1 MRDHS
6 VFMKGFSFSSL
17 GRLMLAIFLVG
28 PLLVRAADKPN
39 VLFIFADD
47 QCYETI
53 GALGYT
59 DIDTP
64 NLDRLVKRGT
74 TFTRAYNM
82 GSWSGAVC
90 VASRHMLITGRSI
103 WRAQEASNLFSGKA
117 NPAKLAARKTEFEG
131 LWPQV
136 LKRQGYQTFM
146 TGKWHIRAKADE
158 AFEVARNIRPGMP
171 NQTPAGYNRPLPG
184 KPDPWSP
191 FDPKF
196 EGFWKGG
203 RHWSNIVADDA
214 IDYLGMSKK
223 DKRPFF
229 MYVAFNAPH
238 DPRQAPK
245 EYIDKYPLKRI
256 KTPENFLPMYPY
268 KDQIG
273 NQHRLRDENLAPM
286 PRTEHAVK
294 VHRQEYYA
302 IIEHMDTQIGRV
314 LDTLEKSGQA
324 DNTYIF
330 FSADHGLAVG
340 RHGLFGKQNM
350 YEHSTRVPFIA
361 VGPGI
366 RQGVKIETPIYLQDV
381 HPTTLEL
388 AGAKPADKVEFKS
401 LMPLLTGKAD
411 EPAYDAIH
419 GAYLGLQRSVTMD
432 DWKLIVY
439 PQIKKA
445 RLYNIGNDPFEKNDL
460 AHEAK
465 QSARIKKLFSR
476 LLAQQKQMGDTLDL
490 EAIFP
495 KL

>member
-6 VFMKGFSFSSL
+6 GFMKRFSFSSL
-17 GRLMLAIFLVG
+17 GRLMLVIFLVG

-136 LKRQGYQTFM
+136 LKRHGYQTFM

-256 KTPENFLPMYPY
+256 KTPENYLPMYPY

-366 RQGVKIETPIYLQDV
+366 KANHKIDVPIYLQDV
-381 HPTTLEL
+381 MPTTLEL
-388 AGAKPADKVEFKS
+388 AGMEKPEHVEFHS
-401 LMPLLTGKAD
+401 LLPLLNGEQK
-411 EPAYDAIH
+411 ESNYPAVY
-419 GAYLGLQRSVTMD
+419 GAYLENQRSVRAFGYKMI
-432 DWKLIVY
+432 LY
-439 PQIKKA
+439 PTAKKV
-445 RLYNIGNDPFEKNDL
+445 RLYHLESDPEEAIDL
-460 AHEAK
+460 SEDPSTADI
-465 QSARIKKLFSR
+465 QKKLFAA
-476 LLAQQKQMGDTLDL
+476 LLELQKEMADSLDL
-490 EAIFP
+490 TSTFSF
-495 KL
+495 